1 LTTEANYS
9 STYKEVFISILN
21 TLDNFNDINNLKYLF
36 KKCYKINT
44 PEIIQAVNQK
54 TKEILEKIRNNKVD
68 DPPPEDSLMSIIINC
83 NDYKELTSLYK
94 QHFEEIN
101 NDKELKIAYD
111 FKKNEIL
118 YERASK
124 IFTESKDK
132 ATIEDVWIKCNQ
144 HITEK
149 ILLDSLKI
157 LYQKAIQ
164 S

>member
-1 LTTEANYS
+1 L
-9 STYKEVFISILN
+9 STYKEVFISILDK
-21 TLDNFNDINNLKYLF
+21 LDNFNDINNLKYLF

-54 TKEILEKIRNNKVD
+54 TKEILAKMRNKKLD
-68 DPPPEDSLMSIIINC
+68 DPPPEDTLMTQIINC
-83 NDYKELTSLYK
+83 DDYKELTNLYK

-101 NDKELKIAYD
+101 KDKELKIAYE

-149 ILLDSLKI
+149 ILLESLKI